1 MSRSVDAI
9 LSDLRLLMPRG
20 WAWTSVR
27 YGSRL
32 IGLVLAVFGAAIAR
46 VEGLT
51 DELGEE
57 LNPATSTKLLDR
69 FEAVLGPDPCGL
81 DDLAAPIGTR
91 RFQAWRRWTWKG
103 GASKAWFIAVAA
115 KYGVTITIE
124 TYRPVVCGDELGAR
138 PLICSPEQFVW
149 KVGLPLTWERRPI
162 LGDQVCGELMGEI
175 GLSPVECLIRRFA
188 PAHTTVVF
196 AYGY

>member
-1 MSRSVDAI
+1 MSRSAAAV
-9 LSDLRLLMPRG
+9 LSDLISLLPSG
-20 WAWTSVR
+20 WAWVKR
-27 YGSRL
+27 PGKL
-32 IGLVLAVFGAAIAR
+32 LPVLFAVIAVAIAR
-46 VEGLT
+46 VEALA
-51 DELGEE
+51 EE
-57 LNPATSTKLLDR
+57 LKAELDPSSATKLLDR
-69 FEAVLGPDPCGL
+69 FEAVLGPDPCRL

-103 GASKAWFIAVAA
+103 GASKGWFIAVAA

-124 TYRPVVCGDELGAR
+124 IYRPVVCGDELGAR

-196 AYGY
+196 AYS